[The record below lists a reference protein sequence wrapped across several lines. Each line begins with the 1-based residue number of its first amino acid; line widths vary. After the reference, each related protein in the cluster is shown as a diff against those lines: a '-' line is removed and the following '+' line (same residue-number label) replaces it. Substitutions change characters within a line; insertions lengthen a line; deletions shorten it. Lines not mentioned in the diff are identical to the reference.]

1 MICAHCGHDAGS
13 AKFCPECGQSLART
27 CRQCQ
32 AAVAADAKFCGEC
45 GAALQVSGVGSQ
57 VSVTDTR
64 HPKPAPNP
72 QGERRQLTVLFCDLV
87 GSTELSG
94 RLDPEEMGEVVRAY
108 YEMIDE
114 QVRRFDG
121 RVAKYLG
128 DGVLVYFPPWACW

>member
-1 MICAHCGHDAGS
+1 
-13 AKFCPECGQSLART
+13 
-27 CRQCQ
+27 
-32 AAVAADAKFCGEC
+32 
-45 GAALQVSGVGSQ
+45 
-57 VSVTDTR
+57 
-64 HPKPAPNP
+64 
-72 QGERRQLTVLFCDLV
+72 LV